1 MNTFR
6 ELALRAE
13 LVDAAAAA
21 GFDAPAP
28 IQLAA
33 IPVLRRGSNT
43 VLLASSGSGVTA
55 AYALALL
62 DRLSQP
68 APAAAAP
75 RLAADLAAAGPASPA
90 MEPRALVITATEDR
104 AAQVARTFVTLAGPT
119 GIPVRALTVAWSA
132 HGNGGVL
139 VAPLAAAARALRDS
153 SLKLLELQAVVFDG
167 LPVLLALGDS
177 GAFDSLIAALPHDAQ
192 RIVTAPEWSKDVE
205 RFVESNVRRAF
216 TIPAR
221 PADPEL
227 VPPPARAGSVS
238 YLVVPPGEKVAAL
251 ARVLRRPRAE
261 PPLVTVRS
269 AARVRQLTDELAGRG
284 FRVSASAAPD
294 ADAVIAVTGAGND
307 VVRIAADVPFD
318 AAALSRLDM
327 PDGLVLAEAR
337 ELPHLQRIAA
347 QAGIELVALAARP
360 ARGSVAGY
368 REQVRK
374 AVREQDL
381 DAQLALLDPLF
392 DEFSAA
398 EIAAA
403 LSALLRART
412 ESSLTAADTAM
423 PAEQAAER
431 PPAFVRLFMGIGT
444 RDNVRPGELVG
455 AITGEA
461 SISGDQV
468 GKIDI
473 RDTFSVVEVA
483 SDVADRVIRALNGTT
498 MRGRSL
504 RVDYDRR
511 STTPT
516 RARGPRAR
524 A

>member
-1 MNTFR
+1 
-6 ELALRAE
+6 
-13 LVDAAAAA
+13 V
-21 GFDAPAP
+21 
-28 IQLAA
+28 
-33 IPVLRRGSNT
+33 
-43 VLLASSGSGVTA
+43 
-55 AYALALL
+55 
-62 DRLSQP
+62 
-68 APAAAAP
+68 
-75 RLAADLAAAGPASPA
+75 
-90 MEPRALVITATEDR
+90 
-104 AAQVARTFVTLAGPT
+104 
-119 GIPVRALTVAWSA
+119 
-132 HGNGGVL
+132 
-139 VAPLAAAARALRDS
+139 
-153 SLKLLELQAVVFDG
+153 
-167 LPVLLALGDS
+167 
-177 GAFDSLIAALPHDAQ
+177 
-192 RIVTAPEWSKDVE
+192 
-205 RFVESNVRRAF
+205 
-216 TIPAR
+216 
-221 PADPEL
+221 
-227 VPPPARAGSVS
+227 
-238 YLVVPPGEKVAAL
+238 
-251 ARVLRRPRAE
+251 
-261 PPLVTVRS
+261 
-269 AARVRQLTDELAGRG
+269 
-284 FRVSASAAPD
+284 
-294 ADAVIAVTGAGND
+294 DAVIAVAGAGSG

-318 AAALSRLDM
+318 AASLSRLDM

-347 QAGIELVALAARP
+347 QAGVELVALAARP
-360 ARGSVAGY
+360 ARGTVAGY

-412 ESSLTAADTAM
+412 ESSLTGADAAL
-423 PAEQAAER
+423 PADRTTER

-444 RDNVRPGELVG
+444 RDSVRPGELVG

-483 SDVADRVIRALNGTT
+483 SDVADRVIKALNGTT

-511 STTPT
+511 STAPT
-516 RARGPRAR
+516 RTRGPRAR